1 MILDINNVNE
11 QILQELITNKV
22 FENKELEYKDY
33 SFSGGK
39 LSDKSKDKFMK
50 EVAAFANTNGGIIVI
65 GMQEDDN
72 RLPATLSGAG
82 LTISDYD
89 NWLSSFRQL
98 VLSRIRPHLH
108 GVECKPVELECGDI
122 AIIISIPK
130 SIARPHSFWDGNK
143 DEFFIRYANGITYMD
158 IDDLKKGFLFL
169 LSLQNQ
175 IQQFKKDRIS
185 MILSNECIGNI
196 NNKAKLVLHII
207 PEWSFELGNYIDIT
221 NISRDS
227 NFRPISG
234 NGWDYRYNAD
244 GFYMYSNNYET
255 HNVDTYAQL
264 FHNGIIEATEIR
276 LISGFKENLMFDLKE
291 VQGAIIK
298 AVSRYEY
305 ILQKHNIPK
314 PWHIFITILNA
325 KGYKTTWDHFNGS
338 EIIDRNIVATKSGIW
353 KDNMNID
360 IAIKPVLDSMSNA
373 FGFDKS
379 YCYDQEGKI
388 KYQ

>member
-39 LSDKSKDKFMK
+39 LADKSKDKFMK
-50 EVAAFANTNGGIIVI
+50 EVAAFANTNGGIIII

-72 RLPATLSGAG
+72 RLPTSLSGAG

-122 AIIISIPK
+122 AIVISIPK
-130 SIARPHSFWDGNK
+130 SFARPHSFWDGNK

-158 IDDLKKGFLFL
+158 IDDLKKGFLFSS
-169 LSLQNQ
+169 SLQSQ

-196 NNKAKLVLHII
+196 DNNAKLVLHII
-207 PEWSFELGNYIDIT
+207 PEWSFELGNFIDVT
-221 NISRDS
+221 NISSDS

-234 NGWDYRYNAD
+234 SGWDYRYNAD
-244 GFYMYSNNYET
+244 GFYIYSNNYET
-255 HNVDTYAQL
+255 HNVDTYTQL

-276 LISGFKENLMFDLKE
+276 LISGYKENLVFDLKE

-298 AVSRYEY
+298 AVSRYEC
-305 ILQKHNIPK
+305 ILQKYNIPK
-314 PWHIFITILNA
+314 SWHIFITILNA
-325 KGYKTTWDHFNGS
+325 KGYKTTWNHFNSS
-338 EIIDRNIVATKSGIW
+338 EIIDRNIVTTKSGIW
-353 KDNMNID
+353 KDDMNID
-360 IAIKPVLDSMSNA
+360 VAIKPVLDSMSNA

-379 YCYDQEGKI
+379 YCYDKEGKI
-388 KYQ
+388 NYQ